1 MGVTSQTSAI
11 REHFAGSS
19 YIPIVP
25 EAENESEAFYT
36 YPYAGDDDALLTK
49 YTDTADIYSFGES
62 TPRLTNLPSGYL
74 SISSFVKSLSSE
86 MESQHHIFASPSY
99 ESDFWSPPLSFFSNN
114 NQKRRK
120 ISIAQDALS
129 VLGNQREDENHNDVE
144 EPIADKKDAAVND
157 SKLPHS
163 KLSELMPSFSNVSL
177 PKLPARSWFCNSCRK
192 PKDEC
197 NCMCVIC

>member
-1 MGVTSQTSAI
+1 MGVTRQTSAVQ
-11 REHFAGSS
+11 EHFAGSS
-19 YIPIVP
+19 YIPIVSSIP
-25 EAENESEAFYT
+25 ESEAEDLLT

-86 MESQHHIFASPSY
+86 IENQHHIFAAPSY

-114 NQKRRK
+114 NERRRK
-120 ISIAQDALS
+120 ISIAQEALS

-144 EPIADKKDAAVND
+144 DQSADKKDTD
-157 SKLPHS
+157 TKMSHS
-163 KLSELMPSFSNVSL
+163 KLSELMPSFSSVSL
-177 PKLPARSWFCNSCRK
+177 PKLPERSWFCNSCRK